1 MCFSFGRWRLETSW
15 SHGVSDETCDF
26 RVFFANETINH
37 DETCNMSAFVVHL
50 RSLKQILFVM
60 VRRSWTLIWK
70 SFQIFLTSWMMVMG
84 KSPQRSFFVSVL
96 STALPS
102 SFSFLLIFDDKKL
115 QAVQSY
121 TQVDFWQWKSQWDVS
136 LQTSFWYFFQEHAY
150 CIAVLWRC
158 LKTPFMAAFL
168 CRFCLGL
175 TRLQGVAMSRDMLR
189 CTSRNKQLNTRF
201 DEVRDCSWADKLD
214 VGRRLVNPQSATQWN
229 KGYEIQRYKHSW
241 NRQET
246 LGGLVKQYKTAL
258 DFLESESIA
267 EFVVS
272 WVSFYIFEVWE
283 IKWTRHSAVWSWAW
297 RRQTPEGT
305 EGSCA
310 EMCNSQRMKQ

>member
-1 MCFSFGRWRLETSW
+1 MKES
-15 SHGVSDETCDF
+15 
-26 RVFFANETINH
+26 
-37 DETCNMSAFVVHL
+37 
-50 RSLKQILFVM
+50 
-60 VRRSWTLIWK
+60 VRRL
-70 SFQIFLTSWMMVMG
+70 LAN
-84 KSPQRSFFVSVL
+84 FF
-96 STALPS
+96 
-102 SFSFLLIFDDKKL
+102 LIF
-115 QAVQSY
+115 
-121 TQVDFWQWKSQWDVS
+121 
-136 LQTSFWYFFQEHAY
+136 FQKHAY
-150 CIAVLWRC
+150 CNAVLWRC
-158 LKTPFMAAFL
+158 LKEPFMAAFL

-201 DEVRDCSWADKLD
+201 DEVRDCSWTDKPD
-214 VGRRLVNPQSATQWN
+214 VGRRLVNPRSQHNET
-229 KGYEIQRYKHSW
+229 KDTRYKHYSW

-246 LGGLVKQYKTAL
+246 LGGLVKQHKTTL